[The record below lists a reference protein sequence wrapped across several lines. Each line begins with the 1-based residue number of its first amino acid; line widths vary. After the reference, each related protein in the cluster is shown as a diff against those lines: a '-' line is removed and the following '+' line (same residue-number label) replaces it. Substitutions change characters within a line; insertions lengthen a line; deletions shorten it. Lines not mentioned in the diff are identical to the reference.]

1 MTDIVLSDE
10 LALAKGR
17 SLFADAWRRLLRR
30 KLVVVSLIV
39 IAVFVIIA
47 LGVYSGL
54 IGSEWDK
61 PVGERYEAP
70 SVKHGFGTDF
80 LGRSVWRKTLYGAK
94 ISLTVAFLASLI
106 SIAIGLPLGA
116 MAGYFKGWVDEVI
129 VWFFTTVQSIPHI
142 VLILAFAFVMKGR
155 TFFGYQ
161 LRGISVVYLV
171 MGLTSWVGLCRL
183 IRGEVIKHRNRDY
196 VTAAKAYGC
205 SRRRIILR
213 HIIPNVFHLVIIS
226 FSLRF
231 VSFIHAEV
239 ILSFLGLGVK
249 GEPSWGVMIDDA
261 RQELYRG
268 CWWQLAAATLAI
280 GLLSL
285 ALNIVGDAL
294 RDAMDP
300 KLRQGIE

>member
-1 MTDIVLSDE
+1 MTDTVLSAD
-10 LALAKGR
+10 LAFEKGR
-17 SLFADAWRRLLRR
+17 SLWSDAWRRLLRR
-30 KLVVVSLIV
+30 KLVVASLI
-39 IAVFVIIA
+39 IIA
-47 LGVYSGL
+47 IFVLIALAVYTGL
-54 IGSEWDK
+54 VASEWK
-61 PVGERYEAP
+61 QPVGDRYQAP
-70 SVKHGFGTDF
+70 SLKHGLGTDF

-94 ISLTVAFLASLI
+94 ISLTVAFLASVI
-106 SIAIGLPLGA
+106 SICIGLPLGA
-116 MAGYFKGWVDEVI
+116 ISGYFKGWIDELI
-129 VWFFTTVQSIPHI
+129 VWVFTTVQSVPHI
-142 VLILAFAFVMKGR
+142 VLILAFAFVMKGK
-155 TFFGYQ
+155 TIFGYP

-183 IRGEVIKHRNRDY
+183 IRGEVIKHRDRDY
-196 VTAAKAYGC
+196 VTAARAYGC
-205 SRRRIILR
+205 SRSRIILR
-213 HIIPNVFHLVIIS
+213 HIIPNVFHLVIIN
-226 FSLRF
+226 FSLSF

-300 KLRQGIE
+300 KLRQGLE